1 MSVFLIYKIKICNVN
16 FSFLTSFTEEY
27 EEALKMTFVE
37 QDREWLVSILERE
50 LEVEDNEEKVT
61 HDMYMGMHLFMV
73 PTSIGTTFIPN

>member
-1 MSVFLIYKIKICNVN
+1 MTEFLTNQIKVCNVI

-27 EEALKMTFVE
+27 EEPLKMTFVE

-61 HDMYMGMHLFMV
+61 HAMYMGMRFQD
-73 PTSIGTTFIPN
+73 SR